1 MIMDNRTVKERIK
14 MARTKKQEVDLSVE
28 VEEVVGKKHQ
38 RKTITI
44 SLEEDTIDY
53 FKMTANKLGV
63 PYQTLIHLCLNDIRD
78 RELVP
83 QLHWES
89 KKEA

>member
-1 MIMDNRTVKERIK
+1 
-14 MARTKKQEVDLSVE
+14 MARTKEKETDIAVE
-28 VEEVVGKKHQ
+28 VEDKTNMKHQ

-89 KKEA
+89 KK

>member
-1 MIMDNRTVKERIK
+1 
-14 MARTKKQEVDLSVE
+14 MARQKKKDTDIAVDVE
-28 VEEVVGKKHQ
+28 DNSSCKPL

-44 SLEEDTIDY
+44 SLEADTIDY

-83 QLHWES
+83 QLRWES

>member
-1 MIMDNRTVKERIK
+1 
-14 MARTKKQEVDLSVE
+14 MARQKKKDTDIAVDIEDKSS
-28 VEEVVGKKHQ
+28 GKPM

-44 SLEEDTIDY
+44 SLEADTINY
-53 FKMTANKLGV
+53 FKMAAKKMGV

-83 QLHWES
+83 QLHWEN
-89 KKEA
+89 KK

>member
-1 MIMDNRTVKERIK
+1 M
-14 MARTKKQEVDLSVE
+14 
-28 VEEVVGKKHQ
+28 

-44 SLEEDTIDY
+44 SLEADTINY
-53 FKMTANKLGV
+53 FKMAAKKMGV

-83 QLHWES
+83 QLHWEN
-89 KKEA
+89 KK

>member
-1 MIMDNRTVKERIK
+1 
-14 MARTKKQEVDLSVE
+14 MARSKKQDKDIAVE
-28 VEEVVGKKHQ
+28 IEDTTSGKPQ

-44 SLEEDTIDY
+44 SLEADTIDY
-53 FKMTANKLGV
+53 FKMTANKMGV

-89 KKEA
+89 RK

>member
-1 MIMDNRTVKERIK
+1 
-14 MARTKKQEVDLSVE
+14 MARTKKTTDNDVAVE
-28 VEEVVGKKHQ
+28 VVTASGKAQ

-44 SLEEDTIDY
+44 SLETDTIDY
-53 FKMTANKLGV
+53 FKMAANKMGV

-83 QLHWES
+83 QLHWEN
-89 KKEA
+89 KK

>member
-1 MIMDNRTVKERIK
+1 
-14 MARTKKQEVDLSVE
+14 MARTKKTVQTNGKEKDFAVE
-28 VEEVVGKKHQ
+28 VEAASNGKPQ

-44 SLEEDTIDY
+44 SLETDTIDY
-53 FKMTANKLGV
+53 FRAAANRLGV

-83 QLHWES
+83 QLHWENR
-89 KKEA
+89 K

>member
-1 MIMDNRTVKERIK
+1 
-14 MARTKKQEVDLSVE
+14 MARTKRTVQSSDKETDFAVDVE
-28 VEEVVGKKHQ
+28 PQTSGKPQ

-44 SLEEDTIDY
+44 SLESDTIDY
-53 FKMTANKLGV
+53 FRSAANKLGV

-83 QLHWES
+83 QLHWEN
-89 KKEA
+89 KK

>member
-1 MIMDNRTVKERIK
+1 
-14 MARTKKQEVDLSVE
+14 MARTKREPLNNDIDVAVE
-28 VEEVVGKKHQ
+28 VETTSNGKPQ

-44 SLEEDTIDY
+44 SLEADTIDY
-53 FKMTANKLGV
+53 FKAAANRMGV

-83 QLHWES
+83 QLHWEN
-89 KKEA
+89 KK

>member
-1 MIMDNRTVKERIK
+1 
-14 MARTKKQEVDLSVE
+14 MARTKKTTDNDVAVE
-28 VEEVVGKKHQ
+28 VVTASGKAL

-44 SLEEDTIDY
+44 SLETDTIDY
-53 FKMTANKLGV
+53 FKMAANKMGV

-83 QLHWES
+83 QLHWEN
-89 KKEA
+89 KK